1 MVDFQASLMFDY
13 RRLMPHFSE
22 KKGTL
27 SMQTI
32 THFFPIQSWTLWKIT
47 TGNIFCQRVSSL
59 ILLPYFY
66 IFLVFIIFHDWELF
80 FLLESVATFD
90 VRKLAAGSQMGPD
103 PAAIHRTRPPL
114 QSCPIP
120 TGLPDGLGECWGVHA
135 TENWCTNI
143 YIYINYTYRCT
154 TIWVKQS
161 GPGDPIFWSFFWSA
175 VFVLVI
181 W

>member
-1 MVDFQASLMFDY
+1 MVDFQASLMF
-13 RRLMPHFSE
+13 E
-22 KKGTL
+22 EL
-27 SMQTI
+27 SACKTI

-80 FLLESVATFD
+80 FTWICCYIRCANIGRGISDCSWSCSNSSNHQA
-90 VRKLAAGSQMGPD
+90 
-103 PAAIHRTRPPL
+103 PL

-143 YIYINYTYRCT
+143 YYINIYY
-154 TIWVKQS
+154 IYYIIHIDAQHM
-161 GPGDPIFWSFFWSA
+161 GDKIRPRGSHI
-175 VFVLVI
+175 LVI
-181 W
+181 F